1 MGLTLNTLKLA
12 MKGFKPADIRRINE
26 AGIDHESIIAM
37 SEQGYTVKDVDE
49 LIKLASEEP
58 GTTAGGNGQENDEP
72 EKPAET
78 KPEPDTVNYKEENEK
93 LKKELAESQETLK
106 RIQNQN
112 ASKDLGGGQTED
124 PNKAVQAAFMGLY

>member
-58 GTTAGGNGQENDEP
+58 GTTAGGNGQENKEP

-106 RIQNQN
+106 RIQDQN
-112 ASKDLGGGQTED
+112 ASKDLGGGETED

>member
-26 AGIDHESIIAM
+26 SGIDHESIIAM

-58 GTTAGGNGQENDEP
+58 GTTAGGDGQENKEP

-78 KPEPDTVNYKEENEK
+78 KPEPDVVNYKEENEK

-106 RIQNQN
+106 RIQDQN

>member
-58 GTTAGGNGQENDEP
+58 GTTAGGNGQDNKEP

-78 KPEPDTVNYKEENEK
+78 KPEPDTVNYKEELEK

-106 RIQNQN
+106 RIQDQN
-112 ASKDLGGGQTED
+112 ASKDLGGGEPED

>member
-58 GTTAGGNGQENDEP
+58 GTTAGGDVQDNKEP
-72 EKPAET
+72 EKPGET
-78 KPEPDTVNYKEENEK
+78 KPEPDVVNYKEENEK

-106 RIQNQN
+106 RIQDQN

>member
-58 GTTAGGNGQENDEP
+58 GTTAGGNGQENKEP

-78 KPEPDTVNYKEENEK
+78 KPEPDTVNYKEELEK

-106 RIQNQN
+106 RIQDQN
-112 ASKDLGGGQTED
+112 ASKDLGGGEPED

>member
-58 GTTAGGNGQENDEP
+58 GTTAGGNGQENKEP

-78 KPEPDTVNYKEENEK
+78 KPEPDVVNYKEENEK

-106 RIQNQN
+106 RIQDQN

-124 PNKAVQAAFMGLY
+124 PNKAVQNAFMGLY

>member
-26 AGIDHESIIAM
+26 SGIDHESIIAM

-58 GTTAGGNGQENDEP
+58 GTTAGGDGQENKEP

-78 KPEPDTVNYKEENEK
+78 KPEPDTVNYKEEIEK
-93 LKKELAESQETLK
+93 LKKDLAESQDTIK
-106 RIQNQN
+106 RIQEKN
-112 ASKDLGGGQTED
+112 AATDLGGGQTED